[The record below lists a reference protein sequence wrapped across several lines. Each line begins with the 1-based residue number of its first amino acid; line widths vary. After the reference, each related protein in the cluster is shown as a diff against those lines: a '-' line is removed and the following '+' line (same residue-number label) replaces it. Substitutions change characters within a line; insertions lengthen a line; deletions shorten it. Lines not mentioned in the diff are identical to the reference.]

1 MAVCSP
7 SLVMVV
13 NVTNIYD
20 VDNKKKYNFKRRNY
34 NFKIHQNL
42 VSKYLK
48 NISSQL
54 GVQNEILFT
63 QSRRLYSFKM
73 LKS

>member
-13 NVTNIYD
+13 NVSNIYD
-20 VDNKKKYNFKRRNY
+20 VDNKKKYNFKGRNS

-48 NISSQL
+48 NISFQL
-54 GVQNEILFT
+54 GVQNEKYYTRNQEECTLP
-63 QSRRLYSFKM
+63 KC
-73 LKS
+73 